1 MKDTWR
7 NNLKR
12 FSGLLLVYPVLFFQT
27 SLKPQDNLT
36 IFNRLA
42 SNAARRIVDQAS
54 PDSSL
59 KITIQ
64 SHSHQEAGNWWIENW
79 LVTELRNRNVTKIY
93 VNQQNNVKDGLTI
106 EFRIDDLSVKY
117 LPIKDKNLINRQF
130 KISLDVRLLQRET
143 GFVKSL
149 DNVTEQ
155 FVDTVQVKIL
165 AQLED
170 ESYPF
175 TCAKAPE
182 KFGIQK
188 YIEPFVIMGTTAGVI
203 YLFFRLR
210 SK

>member
-1 MKDTWR
+1 MKDIWKNT
-7 NNLKR
+7 LKR
-12 FSGLLLVYPVLFFQT
+12 FSGLALIYPVLLFQT
-27 SLKPQDNLT
+27 SLEPQDNLT

-42 SNAARRIVDQAS
+42 SNAARRIVSQAS

-64 SHSHQEAGNWWIENW
+64 SLSRQQAGNWWFENW
-79 LVTELRNRNVTKIY
+79 LVTELRNRNVTKIH
-93 VNQQNNVKDGLTI
+93 VNQQGNVEEGLII
-106 EFRIDDLSVKY
+106 EFRINDLSVNY
-117 LPIKDKNLINRQF
+117 LAINDKDVINRQF
-130 KISLDVRLLQRET
+130 NINLDVRLLQGET
-143 GFVKSL
+143 GFVNLL

-155 FVDTVQVKIL
+155 FADTVQVKII
-165 AQLED
+165 AQLQD

-175 TCAKAPE
+175 TCANAPE

-188 YIEPFVIMGTTAGVI
+188 YVEPFVILGATAGVI